1 MFITKKHLSRRT
13 FLRGAGVTI
22 SLPLLDAMIPAGTA
36 LAQTAAAPKLR
47 AGFIYFPHGA
57 VMNEWTPAATGT
69 NFELSTILKPL
80 EPFKKQVTIVS
91 GLQNRAAIA
100 PPVHALSPGTW
111 LSGVSPRKSQSPW
124 GGVTIDQMIAK
135 HVGQDTP
142 FPSLEVGIEGRGGA
156 GAGDRDYGSSY
167 SGTVSFR
174 TPSNPLPVET
184 DPRKLFQR
192 LFGQGDTPQERKDVA
207 KTYSSI
213 LDLVTQEAA
222 DLQRSLGARDKAMLV
237 DYLDSVREVELQVQK
252 MEALNLSAL
261 KLPPTPTGPPAAN
274 DAHLALMFDLVGLA
288 YQGKLTN
295 VFSMMMAAE
304 VSGLTYPNIGVTGD
318 GFHVVSHHD
327 NQKVKLDKLVKIQT
341 YHSTVMAKFAAKLA
355 ALPDGD
361 GSMLDHAILLY
372 GSNMSNSNAHDH
384 FPLPSAV
391 IGGANGKIKGGQHLK
406 YPDGTPLSNLLL
418 TIVQRSGIETDK
430 VGDDGTQPFSEV

>member
-13 FLRGAGVTI
+13 FLRGAGVTMA
-22 SLPLLDAMIPAGTA
+22 LPLLDAMIPASTA
-36 LAQTAAAPKLR
+36 LAQTAAAPSLR
-47 AGFIYFPHGA
+47 MGFIYFPHGA
-57 VMNEWTPAATGT
+57 VMNEWTPTAEGT

-80 EPFKKQVTIVS
+80 EPFKKQLTIVS

-111 LSGVSPRKSQSPW
+111 LSGVAPRKSQSPW
-124 GGVTIDQMIAK
+124 GGVTIDQMAAQKI
-135 HVGQDTP
+135 GQDTP

-192 LFGQGDTPQERKDVA
+192 LFGQGETAEERKNVA

-213 LDLVTQEAA
+213 LDLVSQEAA
-222 DLQRSLGARDKAMLV
+222 DLQKSLGPRDKAMV
-237 DYLDSVREVELQVQK
+237 ADYLDTVREIERRVEK
-252 MEALNLSAL
+252 MDARDLSSL
-261 KLPPTPTGPPAAN
+261 KLPNAPAGPPAAP

-288 YQGKLTN
+288 FQANMTR

-304 VSGLTYPNIGVTGD
+304 VSGLVYSNVQVTD
-318 GFHVVSHHD
+318 AFHPLSHHD
-327 NQKVKLDKLVKIQT
+327 NQKAKLDKLVKIQT
-341 YHSTVMAKFAAKLA
+341 YHTGVMAKFAAKLA
-355 ALPDGD
+355 SLPDGD
-361 GSMLDHAILLY
+361 GNMLDHALLFY
-372 GSNMSNSNAHDH
+372 GSNMSNSNAHNH
-384 FPLPSAV
+384 QPLPSAL
-391 IGGANGKIKGGQHLK
+391 IGGANGKVKGGQHLK
-406 YPDGTPLSNLLL
+406 YPDNTPLSNLLL
-418 TIVQRSGIETDK
+418 TIVNRAGIETNK
-430 VGDDGTQPFSEV
+430 VGDDGTKELSEV